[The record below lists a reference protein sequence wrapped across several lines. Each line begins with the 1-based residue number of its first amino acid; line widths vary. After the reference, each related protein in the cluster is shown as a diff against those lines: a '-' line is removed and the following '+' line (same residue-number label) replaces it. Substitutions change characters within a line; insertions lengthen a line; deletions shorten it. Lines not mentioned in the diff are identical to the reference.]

1 MVSVIT
7 LKIIMAAVVTA
18 KIGSWLFSV
27 IKNTLP
33 MNPWWRWRLF
43 ADKYNNHLL
52 YSMIAMMSCVQAVLV
67 YKWYKGERIKR
78 KWFHAVTGKLY
89 NPLSKSSRPEACK
102 NSFLSIYNSVRLK
115 KKNTKKIFS
124 RDESLNIDF
133 RPEDKFA
140 MPMSSEGGGK
150 SNLFSAYKVS
160 TADFE
165 DFLYFLKLITF
176 GLFINDLSKSNWSF
190 LCFAMDRVSSCI
202 FPWEFELFCVNQ
214 GQNLK
219 MSAGLPTKIYS
230 RSSYQGPTSQTKTVC
245 TELVLF
251 GHMWWHICDVIQ

>member
-1 MVSVIT
+1 
-7 LKIIMAAVVTA
+7 
-18 KIGSWLFSV
+18 
-27 IKNTLP
+27 
-33 MNPWWRWRLF
+33 
-43 ADKYNNHLL
+43 
-52 YSMIAMMSCVQAVLV
+52 
-67 YKWYKGERIKR
+67 
-78 KWFHAVTGKLY
+78 
-89 NPLSKSSRPEACK
+89 
-102 NSFLSIYNSVRLK
+102 
-115 KKNTKKIFS
+115 
-124 RDESLNIDF
+124 
-133 RPEDKFA
+133 
-140 MPMSSEGGGK
+140 MSSEGDGK

-219 MSAGLPTKIYS
+219 MSVGLPTKIYS
-230 RSSYQGPTSQTKTVC
+230 RSSYQDPTSQTKTVC

-251 GHMWWHICDVIQ
+251 GHMWWHIYDVIQLMFWTWEKLDSIPEKDCCQWWELVCQNHHQVWLWWWHLPKLLKCKSPSLTKVALRTSPTWTIRPQNQTDNVIVCLSNRMCRKKIHLPPKERVPSQLFMAANQVACSVLLLEEIQCYYNTFVYF

>member
-115 KKNTKKIFS
+115 KNTKKIFS

-202 FPWEFELFCVNQ
+202 FLE
-214 GQNLK
+214 NLNCFVLIRVRIWRCQRGSPPK
-219 MSAGLPTKIYS
+219 FTAEALIRVQQVKLKQFVLSLCY
-230 RSSYQGPTSQTKTVC
+230 
-245 TELVLF
+245 LV
-251 GHMWWHICDVIQ
+251 ICGDTFVM